1 MKYSLLILL
10 SFSILSATS
19 QQKTEIVKLTVPK
32 IRVDQGNSSTIEIG
46 VEVKDGYHIQAN
58 QLDNEYLIPTTLTIK
73 GDTNIIVGK
82 QVFPK
87 SKKFRL
93 EGSDDYWNV
102 YDGSFVITILFKTTE
117 IIQKGRYN
125 LTATFHYQACDSK
138 SCLSPR
144 TINFSMPIEVTEQTD

>member
-10 SFSILSATS
+10 SFSILSATG

-46 VEVKDGYHIQAN
+46 VEVKEGYHIQAN
-58 QLDNEYLIPTTLTIK
+58 QLDNEYLIPTALTIK
-73 GDTNIIVGK
+73 ADTNIIIGK
-82 QVFPK
+82 QAFPQ
-87 SKKFRL
+87 SKKFKL
-93 EGSDDYWNV
+93 EGSADYWNV
-102 YDGSFVITILFKTTE
+102 YDGSFDISLELKTTG
-117 IIQKGRYN
+117 IIQKGKYN

-144 TINFSMPIEVTEQTD
+144 TINFLIPIEITGQTD